1 VAAIAS
7 PIIARNFICSPS
19 IGKITLVL
27 IGGEQ
32 GTYIRDETT
41 TNAAISDYQNRH
53 HFTVT
58 LVEYTIYIINI
69 QLDCPRQYNNEPVE
83 SDCSLAHRVDV
94 WIDLNNDGRFD
105 ESENRVHQRQ
115 LIDRE
120 VQEYTYDLQILIPSI
135 DGTNTKAGPHR
146 MRLRLTRSEIYQRQC
161 GNNDYGE
168 TREYT
173 VNIIPRKRCEGKIC
187 PLIHCSNLSRN

>member
-1 VAAIAS
+1 VAAAITK
-7 PIIARNFICSPS
+7 NFICSS
-19 IGKITLVL
+19 NVGKIVLVM

-32 GTYIRDETT
+32 ETQIRDVTP

-53 HFTVT
+53 QLTVT
-58 LVEYTIYIINI
+58 LLDYTIYIINI
-69 QLDCPRQYNNEPVE
+69 DLDCPRQYNSDSVEP
-83 SDCSLAHRVDV
+83 DCSLAHHVDV
-94 WIDLNNDGRFD
+94 WIDLNNDGKFD
-105 ESENRVHQRQ
+105 ESENRVHQRSR
-115 LIDRE
+115 IDIEARD
-120 VQEYTYDLQILIPSI
+120 YTYDLQILIPLI

-173 VNIIPRKRCEGKIC
+173 VNIIPRKRCAGKIC
-187 PLIHCSNLSRN
+187 SLIDYSNLSRN